1 MESRAIFTVHMIKII
16 IGRGDGG
23 GGEGGGWDDDLLV
36 GRRLSPSHEKSFI
49 SLSRR
54 TNTLRNSH
62 LSLPAKP
69 FWNFLIQIKTKIG
82 LTPGLNGGAEM

>member
-1 MESRAIFTVHMIKII
+1 MFTIII
-16 IGRGDGG
+16 IGGDG
-23 GGEGGGWDDDLLV
+23 GGEGGGEGRGGDDDLLV
-36 GRRLSPSHEKSFI
+36 GRRLSRSLSSHEKSFT

-82 LTPGLNGGAEM
+82 LTLGLNGGTEV